1 MASDP
6 TNVYDSLGP
15 VYGDAAETARKRYET
30 IKSAFEE
37 RFGAAPDVYARSPGA
52 VERLDGV
59 DTVVAVRKSGDQLV
73 VCNVEAGKYPEK
85 TFSIDP
91 AQEVDVGKHNWG
103 NYFLAAYK
111 GVFEYLGG
119 KGVATPPPVGLQ
131 VMVHGTVPTGE
142 DGARGGGL
150 SSSAAIVCAAA
161 LAVLHSHGIRLTKG
175 EVSEFTAKAERYVGV
190 TSGGMDQAIS
200 IMGMPGIAKM
210 VEFNP
215 VRASD
220 VVLPEGAVFVVANS
234 LAISN
239 KAESAVKHY
248 NLRVVECR
256 LAAGALA
263 VMLGECKVRPTLP
276 RAAGQRG
283 GAGRGCLARQR
294 TAASLSAE
302 RDECEAVL
310 QEAARKIITLKEIEP
325 LIEAKYS
332 GPKASTSG
340 AQIAA
345 VKELLHDDPYE
356 TAEVEELLGVKLAD
370 LYQGNDSALRV
381 LAANGSFVLKNRA
394 LHVYAEKQRVPEFSD
409 VCNSGAGVEKKME
422 KLGRLMDDSHA
433 SCRDLYECS
442 SVELDALVQVNKAA
456 GAIGS
461 RLTGAGWGGCTVSLV
476 REGEVDTFIQKV
488 KEGYFKGL
496 VEAGRV
502 TEAELGQHI
511 FASKPASG
519 GAVLTLKL

>member
-1 MASDP
+1 MSAGDSI
-6 TNVYDSLGP
+6 NVYDDLAP
-15 VYGDAAETARKRYET
+15 VYGDATETARRRYET
-30 IKSAFEE
+30 IKAAFEE
-37 RFGAAPDVYARSPGA
+37 RFGAAPDAFARSPGRVNLIGEHIDYEGYGVLPMA
-52 VERLDGV
+52 LAV
-59 DTVVAVRKSGDQLV
+59 DTVVAVRRAGDQLV
-73 VCNVEAGKYPEK
+73 VCNVDADKYPEK
-85 TFSIDP
+85 VFGVDP

-111 GVFEYLGG
+111 GVFEHLAA
-119 KGVATPPPVGLQ
+119 KGQAAPAPAGLQ
-131 VMVHGTVPTGE
+131 IMIHGTVPT
-142 DGARGGGL
+142 GGGL
-150 SSSAAIVCAAA
+150 SSSAAIVCASA
-161 LAVLHSHGIRLTKG
+161 LAVMHMHGIQLTKG

-200 IMGMPGIAKM
+200 IMGMPGIAKL

-220 VVLPEGAVFVVANS
+220 VALPEGAVFVVANS
-234 LAISN
+234 LAVSN
-239 KAESAVKHY
+239 KAESATKHY

-256 LAAGALA
+256 LAAGVLA
-263 VMLGECKVRPTLP
+263 VLLGESKES
-276 RAAGQRG
+276 ARG
-283 GAGRGCLARQR
+283 
-294 TAASLSAE
+294 
-302 RDECEAVL
+302 VL
-310 QEAARKIITLKEIEP
+310 TLKEVEP

-340 AQIAA
+340 AQAAA
-345 VKELLHDDPYE
+345 VEELLHEGAYE
-356 TAEVEELLGVKLAD
+356 AGEVEELLGAKLAD
-370 LYQGNDSALRV
+370 LYEGNASALRV
-381 LAANGSFVLKNRA
+381 LAANGSFELRKRA
-394 LHVYAEKQRVPEFSD
+394 LHVYAEKQRVPDFRD
-409 VCNSGAGVEKKME
+409 VCNSGASVEE
-422 KLGRLMDDSHA
+422 KLAKLGKLMDESHA

-476 REGEVDTFIQKV
+476 REGEVAGFIDKV

-496 VEAGRV
+496 VEAGRIR
-502 TEAELGQHI
+502 EDDLPECI

>member
-6 TNVYDSLGP
+6 VNVFDSLAE
-15 VYGDAAETARKRYET
+15 VYGDAVETARGRYET
-30 IKSAFEE
+30 IKSAFVE
-37 RFGAAPDVYARSPGA
+37 RFGASPDAYTRSPGRVNLIGEHIDYEGYGVLPMA
-52 VERLDGV
+52 LAV
-59 DTVVAVRKSGDQLV
+59 DTVVAVRKAGDQLI
-73 VCNVEAGKYPEK
+73 VCNVEASKYPEK
-85 TFSIDP
+85 AFSIDP

-103 NYFLAAYK
+103 NYFVAAYK
-111 GVFEYLGG
+111 GVFEHLAG
-119 KGVATPPPVGLQ
+119 KGMLAPAPAGLQ
-131 VMVHGTVPTGE
+131 LMVHGTVPT
-142 DGARGGGL
+142 GGGL

-161 LAVLHSHGIRLTKG
+161 LAVMHVHGIELTKG
-175 EVSEFTAKAERYVGV
+175 EVAEFTAKAERYVGV

-200 IMGMPGIAKM
+200 IMGMPGIAKL

-220 VVLPEGAVFVVANS
+220 VHLPEGAVFVVANS

-256 LAAGALA
+256 LASGVLALL
-263 VMLGECKVRPTLP
+263 LGESKDS
-276 RAAGQRG
+276 
-283 GAGRGCLARQR
+283 AR
-294 TAASLSAE
+294 S
-302 RDECEAVL
+302 
-310 QEAARKIITLKEIEP
+310 IITLKEIEP

-345 VKELLHDDPYE
+345 VQELLHDGAYD
-356 TAEVEELLGVKLAD
+356 TAEVEELLGVKLTD
-370 LYQGNDSALRV
+370 LYEGNASALRV
-381 LAANGSFVLKNRA
+381 LAANDSFELKNRA
-394 LHVYAEKQRVPEFSD
+394 LHVYAEKERVPAFRD
-409 VCNSGAGVEKKME
+409 VCNSEGDVETKMS
-422 KLGRLMDDSHA
+422 KLGALMDESHA
-433 SCRDLYECS
+433 SCRDLYDCS
-442 SVELDALVQVNKAA
+442 SVELEALRQVNKAA

-476 REGEVDTFIQKV
+476 REGDVDGFIEKV

-496 VEAGRV
+496 VKAGRIQQ
-502 TEAELGQHI
+502 EALAEHI

-519 GAVLTLKL
+519 GAVLKLKL